1 MASTQFLSL
10 LKMRRINGNVH
21 KVTFWILAYLAH
33 NLELLES
40 IRLETMPGINNDH
53 PNVSYLTSQCPKLEA
68 VFLEI
73 LRLKMSSSLMRYVTE
88 PTMVGGKLL
97 QKGNNVMVPYRQLHI
112 DEDAWGSNASQF
124 DSERFLR
131 DKSLSRSPSYK
142 PFGGGQHLC
151 PGRFIARHAVFT
163 FVALSL
169 SRFDISLDTTMGC
182 QRFPR
187 ADESKPGLG
196 CLAPLP
202 EDGVTLRLRDRGNK
216 EANA

>member
-1 MASTQFLSL
+1 
-10 LKMRRINGNVH
+10 MRRINGNVH
-21 KVTFWILAYLAH
+21 KVTFWVLAYLAH
-33 NLELLES
+33 NPELLES
-40 IRLETMPGINNDH
+40 IRLETVHGINNDR
-53 PNVSYLTSQCPKLEA
+53 PNVPYLTSQCPKLEA

-97 QKGNNVMVPYRQLHI
+97 QKGNNVMVPYRQLHFA
-112 DEDAWGSNASQF
+112 EDVWGVNASQF
-124 DSERFLR
+124 DAERFLKE
-131 DKSLSRSPSYK
+131 KSLSKSSSYR

-169 SRFDISLDTTMGC
+169 SRFDISLDTTRGD

-187 ADESKPGLG
+187 TNESKPGLG
-196 CLAPLP
+196 SLAPFP
-202 EDGVTLRLRDRGNK
+202 GDGVILRLRDRSSK
-216 EANA
+216 EANI